1 MDLPWAHK
9 RVLDEQGDLQG
20 ARLCPAAIQALLNA
34 DCPPHKVTV
43 PDDQPVIPAAWRTSI
58 EGAARRASA
67 AVGGVGAQQA
77 TRRGLTGSY
86 RTVWRALRDNRG
98 PRSGGA
104 RRRSP
109 CAPTRGKTRSSI
121 PATLTAPLR
130 RGGGIICCSAS
141 GRKRMVEARIEAG
154 LLDLRRLRP
163 SPEGWATARACA
175 VFESHSRSCLW
186 QHRRSTERFDDS
198 TAVGTAVQP
207 SASRSSGRSWRRFER
222 WGASD
227 DRQRKLAHRC
237 SPFLRHPRLRATLD
251 AQSRTGSSGTVV
263 LRIQP

>member
-43 PDDQPVIPAAWRTSI
+43 PDDQPVTPAAWRTSI

-104 RRRSP
+104 RRGLPVPRRGEDTQFDSCNLDGTAAAWGWNHLLLCFGAQAHGRSP
-109 CAPTRGKTRSSI
+109 HRSRPVRSSS
-121 PATLTAPLR
+121 TT
-130 RGGGIICCSAS
+130 
-141 GRKRMVEARIEAG
+141 
-154 LLDLRRLRP
+154 P
-163 SPEGWATARACA
+163 SPEG
-175 VFESHSRSCLW
+175 
-186 QHRRSTERFDDS
+186 
-198 TAVGTAVQP
+198 
-207 SASRSSGRSWRRFER
+207 
-222 WGASD
+222 
-227 DRQRKLAHRC
+227 
-237 SPFLRHPRLRATLD
+237 
-251 AQSRTGSSGTVV
+251 
-263 LRIQP
+263 